1 MITNPSLS
9 DMDEERWTKIS
20 GKEPRVNVMIKLI
33 TIGVKAPSLYIS
45 ETNMDRNMNNA
56 LTRSA
61 KPTFLLI
68 AL

>member
-1 MITNPSLS
+1 MITKPSLS
-9 DMDEERWTKIS
+9 DMEEERRTKIK
-20 GKEPRVNVMIKLI
+20 GKAPRVNVIIKLI

-56 LTRSA
+56 QTRSA